1 MKHITKKLFASAIS
15 AVISLTAVAAFTAPA
30 APVLAAGQSYNYSYN
45 YDMQQYERL
54 KDEGIRYLQNCVS
67 NPSYAAVSLT
77 NQYVSVIRNH
87 RYDVSKTYD
96 QNANELIRYV
106 NNVYKNI
113 QKADNSCKIEAY
125 KAAKLNYLYGLAD
138 CPEDEYVVDYVA
150 YAFSYINFNNNP
162 NATLEQLKSEIDQL
176 TAIAERGIK

>member
-30 APVLAAGQSYNYSYN
+30 TPVLAAGQSYNYSYN

-67 NPSYAAVSLT
+67 DPSPAARSLINNYA
-77 NQYVSVIRNH
+77 SVISNH
-87 RYDVSKTYD
+87 AYDVSKSYS

-113 QKADNSCKIEAY
+113 QKADNSY
-125 KAAKLNYLYGLAD
+125 KLEVYKRAKLNYLNNLAD
-138 CPEDEYVVDYVA
+138 CPEDDYVVDYVA
-150 YAFSYINFNNNP
+150 YAFSYITFNNNP
-162 NATLEQLKSEIDQL
+162 NATLEQLKSEIDEL